1 MFRDHDNAP
10 PVRYS
15 VPPLP
20 PAILDTADLTMHAS
34 FPAEPAFVPATLDDD
49 VRFRHS
55 GWQPDRRRVFL
66 AIQTAFPHSTRLE
79 RFRTCGANAWVVRNA
94 EDPSHYAIASDHC
107 HDRFCRP
114 CSRFRALTISAN
126 IQDHLKD
133 RPYRFLTL
141 TIKTTGLT
149 LREAIDKL
157 YRSFACLRR
166 TQLWLQR
173 VTGGCVV
180 CEVKPRSGSSEW
192 HPHLHAVLE
201 GRYLPV
207 QPLRKL
213 WHQITGDSY
222 ILNIQRGNDGR
233 AAADY
238 ITKYITK
245 PFGADTIRSPDRLLD
260 AIRALHGR
268 RLVST
273 FGDWRGLRLTA
284 FVPSGVWERV
294 MPLAVLQLHAYRGDD
309 QAVALLRYLT
319 DHATYRDFPNP
330 RASPDE
336 NQADAIA

>member
-1 MFRDHDNAP
+1 VHRDHPNAP

-15 VPPLP
+15 TPPAP
-20 PAILDTADLTMHAS
+20 PAILDPADLNQHPS
-34 FPAEPAFVPATLDDD
+34 FPAEPAFKPTPLDDD
-49 VRFRHS
+49 VTFRHS
-55 GWQPDRRRVFL
+55 GWTADRRRVFL
-66 AIQTAFPHSTRLE
+66 AIKAAFPHSTRLE
-79 RFRTCGANAWVVRNA
+79 RFRTCGAHAWVVRNA
-94 EDPSHYAIASDHC
+94 EDPSHYAISSDHC

-126 IQDHLKD
+126 IKDHLGD

-166 TQLWLQR
+166 TALWNQR
-173 VTGGCVV
+173 VSGGCVV
-180 CEVKPRSGSSEW
+180 CEVKPRTGTAEW
-192 HPHLHAVLE
+192 HPHLHAVIE

-213 WHQITGDSY
+213 WLQITGDSY
-222 ILNIQRGNDGR
+222 ILNIQRGHDGS

-245 PFGADTIRSPDRLLD
+245 PFGADTIRSPSRLLD

-284 FVPSGVWERV
+284 FVPAGLWERV
-294 MPLAVLQLHAYRGDD
+294 MPLAVLRLHAYHNDD
-309 QAVALLRYLT
+309 QAIALLNHLT
-319 DHATYRDFPNP
+319 ESSTYRDFPNP
-330 RASPDE
+330 RDGPNGVTPNDTV
-336 NQADAIA
+336 